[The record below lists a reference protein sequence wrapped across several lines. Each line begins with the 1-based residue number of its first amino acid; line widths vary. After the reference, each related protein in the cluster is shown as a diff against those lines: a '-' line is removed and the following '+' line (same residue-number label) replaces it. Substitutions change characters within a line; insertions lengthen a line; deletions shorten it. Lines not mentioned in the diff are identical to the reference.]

1 MHLRLRTAFALLL
14 IWLAVAV
21 EPAAAKVRITFWS
34 REEGQMFPHA
44 FFTLDGIPDRG
55 GRPVDLSY
63 GFTAK
68 VISPAILF
76 GDVAGKIDLTPKS
89 YIMGSFAHFSVWLSD
104 AQYDSILHLTEEWGE
119 KGDHHYSASKRNCVH
134 FVAEAARRAGLRV
147 TIPPKLV
154 KKPHAFLDSVL
165 AANPQVIRVEATAK
179 VFYGGAARA
188 AAR

>member
-1 MHLRLRTAFALLL
+1 MHFRLRTAIALLL
-14 IWLAVAV
+14 VWVAFAAQ
-21 EPAAAKVRITFWS
+21 PAAAKVRITFWS

-44 FFTLDGIPDRG
+44 FVTLDGTPDRG
-55 GRPVDLSY
+55 GRPVDISY

-76 GDVAGKIDLTPKS
+76 GDVPGKIDITPRN

-104 AQYDSILHLTEEWGE
+104 AQYDSVLHLTEEWGE

-134 FVAEAARRAGLRV
+134 FVAEAAKRAGLSV
-147 TIPPKLV
+147 VIPPKMI
-154 KKPHAFLDSVL
+154 KHPHAFLDSL
-165 AANPQVIRVEATAK
+165 IDANPQVIRIEASAK
-179 VFYGGAARA
+179 VFYGMQPRA